1 MKKDIEG
8 REDIKLFVNSFYE
21 KVNRNEVLGSIFNDV
36 AQVDWETHL
45 PTMYDFW
52 ENIIFGTG
60 GYRGRPMPPHLALNA
75 KTPLLPPHFDTWKE
89 LFFQTLDE
97 HFEGPNAQLTKE
109 RATHIAAVMQY
120 KTAQMR
126 SLM

>member
-8 REDIKLFVNSFYE
+8 REDIMLLVNSFYE
-21 KVNRNEVLGSIFNDV
+21 KVNRNEQLSPLFNDV
-36 AQVDWETHL
+36 AQVNWEAHL

-52 ENIIFGTG
+52 ENILFGTG
-60 GYRGRPMPPHLALNA
+60 NYAGRPMPPHLALNQ
-75 KTPLLPPHFDTWKE
+75 KSPLLPPHFDTWKS

-97 HFEGPNAQLTKE
+97 HFEGPVAQLAKE
-109 RATHIAAVMQY
+109 RATHIAGVMQF